1 MIDSYYSVGEP
12 ASAQIKRKRSRFIAL
27 VYPVDVEQDVGEIL
41 AQIDRRY
48 HDASHR
54 CYAYRLLGET
64 ESIARTNDAGEP
76 AGSAGGPILQQL
88 ETANLYNVLVV
99 VARYFGG
106 KKLGLGGVIRAYAG
120 ATKEVL
126 GVARIVEKHCE
137 VKGEISFPP
146 ELGSVVMAL
155 IHHFSATVDQVEY
168 NELGRV
174 LVGVVPSQL
183 SAFVRALREKSGAKA
198 KWKEHP

>member
-1 MIDSYYSVGEP
+1 MIDSYYSVGGP

-27 VYPVDVEQDVGEIL
+27 VYPIDVEQDVGEIL

-54 CYAYRLLGET
+54 CYAYRLLSET
-64 ESIARTNDAGEP
+64 ESIVRTNDAGEP
-76 AGSAGGPILQQL
+76 AGSAGGPILRQV
-88 ETANLYNVLVV
+88 EAANLHNVLVV

-106 KKLGLGGVIRAYAG
+106 KKLGLGGLIRAYAG

-126 GVARIVEKHCE
+126 SVAQIVEKHCE

-146 ELGSVVMAL
+146 ELGSAVMAL
-155 IHHFSATVDQVEY
+155 IHRFSARVDQVEY
-168 NELGRV
+168 DELGRV
-174 LVGVVPSQL
+174 LVGLLPSQL
-183 SAFVRALREKSGAKA
+183 SAFVGALRETSGAKA
-198 KWKEHP
+198 KWRELQ